1 MPENSEVLRSIVF
14 TNAAFIFSKR
24 DIQNPMQTIF
34 NAPVA
39 ANGMSEAFG
48 IIFDTADVV

>member
-24 DIQNPMQTIF
+24 DIQNPMQTILDT
-34 NAPVA
+34 PMA
-39 ANGMSEAFG
+39 ANYMAKGFS
-48 IIFDTADVV
+48 V